1 MTDTPT
7 SPSDR
12 LLTDAELELMHLL
25 WTHGAST
32 ARAVHEHLP
41 DDRAYTT
48 VSTILRILVEKGFAT
63 AQKQGRAHVFHPAL
77 TRGEYRMRKLR
88 SVVDGL
94 FDGSPVDLVRQLVGG
109 QSLSKNEIDALK
121 SFVDELEE

>member
-1 MTDTPT
+1 MDY
-7 SPSDR
+7 D
-12 LLTDAELELMHLL
+12 LIVIGGGHNGLTTAALAAKRGRKVLVLEARDAV
-25 WTHGAST
+25 G
-32 ARAVHEHLP
+32 
-41 DDRAYTT
+41 
-48 VSTILRILVEKGFAT
+48 GFA
-63 AQKQGRAHVFHPAL
+63 AGVEFHP
-77 TRGEYRMRKLR
+77 GYRSTGVLHDTSGVRR